1 VGPQASA
8 LRKVV
13 APNFNFAGTVVGEHT
28 THLLTRSASPR
39 VSALTYTQPHIF
51 HLRDGEVVLYRR
63 GDSPVW
69 QCRFK
74 LQDGSWLR
82 LSTKQVSVELA
93 VAYAANRY
101 DETRYRQRLGLAHTT
116 HTFAQIAHTT
126 LAELREQIALK
137 ARKSSFDDYVVCI
150 ERYFVPYFGERR
162 PEELIHTDIWEFEQW
177 RNRQLGRMP
186 ASSTLKNFA
195 AAWSRLRQTAINKG
209 WISEQVAVP
218 KLTTRGEKTKPRA
231 AFDKSEI
238 DRLLAYMVKWS
249 TEGRLTTER
258 DIRPLLRDYVEILLY
273 TGMRHGT
280 EAMGLCWNNIEW
292 HTHEGQR
299 YLRMWVDGK
308 TGGRWLV
315 AKHKAR
321 DALIRLQQRQPH
333 LATQSFDSLLS
344 GGCKELLFKTTSGY
358 QPRRLDG
365 TFRRLLRDCG
375 LEVGAEGQR
384 RTLYS
389 LRRTYATLELVEG
402 QIDIHTLAKQMGNS
416 AAMIERHYSK
426 LTATMAADKL
436 A

>member
-1 VGPQASA
+1 VSKSSAHLLAPTQHPRISA
-8 LRKVV
+8 LS
-13 APNFNFAGTVVGEHT
+13 FAEPQ
-28 THLLTRSASPR
+28 LL
-39 VSALTYTQPHIF
+39 

-63 GDSPVW
+63 GDSPLW

-74 LQDGSWLR
+74 LQDGKWFR
-82 LSTKQVSVELA
+82 LSTKQSSIERA
-93 VAYAANRY
+93 VAVATDRY
-101 DETRYRQRLGLAHTT
+101 DETRYRQRLGLAHTAQ
-116 HTFAQIAHTT
+116 TFAQIATAT
-126 LAELREQIALK
+126 LAELREQIRLK

-150 ERYFVPYFGERR
+150 ERYFVPYFGDRR
-162 PEELIHTDIWEFEQW
+162 LEELTHTDIYEFEQW

-186 ASSTLKNFA
+186 ATSTLNNFA
-195 AAWSRLRQTAINKG
+195 SAWSRVRQTAINKG

-218 KLTTRGEKTKPRA
+218 KLSTRGEKTKPRA
-231 AFDKSEI
+231 AFDKAEI
-238 DRLLAYMVKWS
+238 DRLLAYMVGWS
-249 TEGRLTTER
+249 TEGRLATER
-258 DIRPLLRDYVEILLY
+258 EIRPLLRDYVEILLY

-308 TGGRWLV
+308 TGGRWLI
-315 AKHKAR
+315 AKHKAI

-333 LATQSFDSLLS
+333 LAAESFDSLLS
-344 GGCKELLFKTTSGY
+344 RSCKELLFKTTSGY

-375 LEVGAEGQR
+375 LEVGSEGQR

-389 LRRTYATLELVEG
+389 LRHTYATLELVEG

-416 AAMIERHYSK
+416 VAMLEKHYSK
-426 LTATMAADKL
+426 LSATLAASRL
-436 A
+436 GESR

>member
-1 VGPQASA
+1 MGPQASA
-8 LRKVV
+8 LRIVV
-13 APNFNFAGTVVGEHT
+13 APQFNFSATVVGKHT
-28 THLLTRSASPR
+28 AHLLTRTASPR
-39 VSALTYTQPHIF
+39 VSALTYTQPHIL

-82 LSTKQVSVELA
+82 LSTKQASVELA
-93 VAYAANRY
+93 VAFATNRY
-101 DETRYRQRLGLAHTT
+101 DETRYRQRLGLAHTAQ
-116 HTFAQIAHTT
+116 TFAQIAAAT

-137 ARKSSFDDYVVCI
+137 ARKSSFDDYFVCI

-162 PEELIHTDIWEFEQW
+162 LEELTHTDIYEFEQW

-195 AAWSRLRQTAINKG
+195 SAWSRLRQTAINKG

-231 AFDKSEI
+231 AFDRTEI

-249 TEGRLTTER
+249 AEGRLATER
-258 DIRPLLRDYVEILLY
+258 EIRPLLRDYAEILLY

-299 YLRMWVDGK
+299 YLRMWVNGK
-308 TGGRWLV
+308 TGGRWLI
-315 AKHKAR
+315 AKHKAI
-321 DALIRLQQRQPH
+321 DALTRLQQRQPH
-333 LATQSFDSLLS
+333 LAAQSFDSLLS
-344 GGCKELLFKTTSGY
+344 GGCKELLFKTTTGY

-375 LEVGAEGQR
+375 LEVGAEGQKR
-384 RTLYS
+384 SLYC
-389 LRRTYATLELVEG
+389 LRHTYATLELLTNA
-402 QIDIHTLAKQMGNS
+402 IDIHTLAKQMGNS
-416 AAMIERHYSK
+416 VAMIERHYSK
-426 LTATMAADKL
+426 LTASLAAERL